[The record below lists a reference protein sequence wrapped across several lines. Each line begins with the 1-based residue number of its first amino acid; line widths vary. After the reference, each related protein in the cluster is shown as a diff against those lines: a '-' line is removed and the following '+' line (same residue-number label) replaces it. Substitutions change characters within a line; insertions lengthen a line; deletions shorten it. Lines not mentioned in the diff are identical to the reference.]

1 MVPWSAVRAFLVAV
15 GLALPLVRVARSDK
29 KLTWTSAVLL
39 GGWLT
44 AITVVLLGDVP
55 SRLLYWFDETHSTL
69 AAKFGFLA
77 WWENIV
83 GGNPGYQIVA
93 DIVANSVQGI
103 FFVIIAALAYFWGE
117 HHRKA
122 GKF

>member
-1 MVPWSAVRAFLVAV
+1 
-15 GLALPLVRVARSDK
+15 VARSDK